1 MAKLALF
8 VGTLCVIGL
17 TGIVLCGYAINKISN
32 DIIDYYK
39 SNY

>member
-1 MAKLALF
+1 MAKIALF

-17 TGIVLCGYAINKISN
+17 VGIVLCGYAINKISN
-32 DIIDYYK
+32 DIIEYYK